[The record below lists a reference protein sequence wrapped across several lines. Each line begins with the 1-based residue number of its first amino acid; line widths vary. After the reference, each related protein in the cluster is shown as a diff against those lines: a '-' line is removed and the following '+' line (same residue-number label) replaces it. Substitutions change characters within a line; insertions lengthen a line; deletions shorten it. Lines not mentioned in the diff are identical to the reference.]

1 MKKKDIISAIVKR
14 VESSRTVEYSTWR
27 IGLTHDP
34 DERKQEHRNKGRNT
48 DFWQQWRADSL
59 SDAEQVE
66 THFISEKGM
75 EGGTGGELD
84 ARKTVYVY
92 IF

>member
-1 MKKKDIISAIVKR
+1 MKKKDIISAIVNR

-34 DERKQEHRNKGRNT
+34 DERKQEQQNKGRNI

-66 THFISEKGM
+66 SYFISEKGM

-84 ARKTVYVY
+84 ARKAVYVY